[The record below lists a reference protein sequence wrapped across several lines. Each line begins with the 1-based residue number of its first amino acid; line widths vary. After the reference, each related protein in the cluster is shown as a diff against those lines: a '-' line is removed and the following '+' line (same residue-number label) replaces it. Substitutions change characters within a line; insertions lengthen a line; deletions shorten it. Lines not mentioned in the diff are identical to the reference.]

1 MENHDLKKAL
11 KDDEVLALYFHEIA
25 DELTR
30 IAIKITGNLD
40 VDDILSET
48 IIRAFKYRKKVK
60 KPEYLKTWIIR
71 ILINNCK
78 DYLRTNNKFVE
89 LVDDYEIVVEN
100 ESFDFVND
108 YIDKLPTTCRNIIVL
123 KYFSEL
129 SFREIAEALEM
140 KESNVKYHYYQG
152 LKLLKVEM
160 EELYE

>member
-1 MENHDLKKAL
+1 VENHDLKKAL

-129 SFREIAEALEM
+129 SFKEIAEALEM
-140 KESNVKYHYYQG
+140 KESNIKYHYYQG

>member
-1 MENHDLKKAL
+1 VENHDLKKAL

-129 SFREIAEALEM
+129 SFKEIAEVLEM

>member
-129 SFREIAEALEM
+129 SFKEIAEALEM
-140 KESNVKYHYYQG
+140 KESNIKYHYYQG